1 MAEHLMCSQ
10 TPWSLLRQHQD
21 QIGLISQ
28 CCLRSAGHSRGA
40 VKDNWPDVEWHA
52 WPRPPHSRASGTCV
66 LLTRWGQFYL
76 WVPFYLGFGVSPS
89 LSARSW
95 FSGSFLPPVVLLFY
109 FSSCCTTCGIIVP
122 WPRIESMPPALKMWS
137 LNHWVSRESSIY
149 FLDGIFEY
157 EHFKFN
163 SSIFSFIIFYF
174 SLTFKQS
181 LPNSMPWRF
190 LPVSSKNFMVL
201 ALKLRSVILY
211 LTFKPCCIFFPS
223 IWIII

>member
-1 MAEHLMCSQ
+1 MFFLLY
-10 TPWSLLRQHQD
+10 SLYLVSKMHIIYKCFRC
-21 QIGLISQ
+21 IIF
-28 CCLRSAGHSRGA
+28 
-40 VKDNWPDVEWHA
+40 
-52 WPRPPHSRASGTCV
+52 
-66 LLTRWGQFYL
+66 LLL
-76 WVPFYLGFGVSPS
+76 
-89 LSARSW
+89 
-95 FSGSFLPPVVLLFY
+95 FLPAPHGIR
-109 FSSCCTTCGIIVP
+109 GIIVP

-201 ALKLRSVILY
+201 ALIFRSLINFE
-211 LTFKPCCIFFPS
+211 LTFVYDVR
-223 IWIII
+223 